1 MSTIVFLAEWGV
13 RSVILI
19 LGGALLLWAMR
30 VKDPSIRLMA
40 WTAMLFGSLAIPA
53 LTNLA
58 PRVRFVTAQP
68 SVVGMAKDLENVG
81 AIPVPRGPEVPPQ
94 RRSPDR
100 TLIVLGIYGLVGFVL
115 LFRIALGFVMGLRLL
130 RNSGATELFG
140 VRESDDVPAPVTLGV
155 VHPAIVLPSDWRQW
169 SGAKREA
176 VLAHERSHIRR
187 YDPAL
192 QFISA
197 LHRALLWHNPLSW
210 FLHKQIV
217 RVAEEASDD
226 AALAATHDRAF
237 YAEVLLDFMQGG
249 AGGTFGAGVPMARYG
264 RPDQRIHRILDGTS
278 LSRGV
283 TRGSAAAVLALGCPL
298 TFVVAAAHPADR
310 PQGIPIVHILPV
322 PQAAVPAS
330 KPPAPKAPAAPPKA
344 KSALA
349 VLTGLGNVTPLYTV
363 TVRSRVEGQL
373 LSMDFK
379 EGDTVKEGQL
389 LAALDPRP
397 YEIQLAQAQAQL
409 AEDDPA
415 GPRFQSDQ
423 ANVDRAKLQ
432 VAYTRIVAPIT
443 GVVGL
448 RMMDAG
454 NVVTTGSPL
463 VVITQFQPDV
473 LVLFTIPEDNVRAVR
488 DRLSDGSQL
497 TVEAWDR
504 TNSTRLATGQLIAV
518 DNQIDE
524 TTGTVKLK
532 ARFDNKAGA
541 LFPNQFVNVRL
552 YLDGR

>member
-1 MSTIVFLAEWGV
+1 
-13 RSVILI
+13 
-19 LGGALLLWAMR
+19 
-30 VKDPSIRLMA
+30 
-40 WTAMLFGSLAIPA
+40 
-53 LTNLA
+53 
-58 PRVRFVTAQP
+58 
-68 SVVGMAKDLENVG
+68 
-81 AIPVPRGPEVPPQ
+81 
-94 RRSPDR
+94 
-100 TLIVLGIYGLVGFVL
+100 
-115 LFRIALGFVMGLRLL
+115 MGLRLL

-187 YDPAL
+187 SDPAL

-217 RVAEEASDD
+217 RFAEEASDD
-226 AALAATHDRAF
+226 AALAATYDRDSTPKCFSISCKAVRAVRLARAF
-237 YAEVLLDFMQGG
+237 RWHVTGG
-249 AGGTFGAGVPMARYG
+249 RTSGFTEFWMAR
-264 RPDQRIHRILDGTS
+264 LS
-278 LSRGV
+278 SRGV

-310 PQGIPIVHILPV
+310 PQGIPSCRFCLSRKP
-322 PQAAVPAS
+322 AVPAS

-409 AEDDPA
+409 ARTTRR
-415 GPRFQSDQ
+415 G
-423 ANVDRAKLQ
+423 RASS
-432 VAYTRIVAPIT
+432 PIR
-443 GVVGL
+443 
-448 RMMDAG
+448 RMSTA
-454 NVVTTGSPL
+454 
-463 VVITQFQPDV
+463 
-473 LVLFTIPEDNVRAVR
+473 R
-488 DRLSDGSQL
+488 
-497 TVEAWDR
+497 
-504 TNSTRLATGQLIAV
+504 NSR
-518 DNQIDE
+518 
-524 TTGTVKLK
+524 
-532 ARFDNKAGA
+532 
-541 LFPNQFVNVRL
+541 
-552 YLDGR
+552 